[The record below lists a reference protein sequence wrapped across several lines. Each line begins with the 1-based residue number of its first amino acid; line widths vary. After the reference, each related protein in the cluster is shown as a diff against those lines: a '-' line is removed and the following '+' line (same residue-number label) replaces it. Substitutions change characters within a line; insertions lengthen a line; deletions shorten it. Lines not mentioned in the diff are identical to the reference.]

1 MPADITDPSGIE
13 YALESKK
20 GPSEEN
26 ALVLRRESI
35 RHSAS
40 HIMAEAVRSIFPE
53 AKFAIGPPTEDG
65 FYYDF
70 QLPRALTD
78 DDLPVIEKKM
88 AETVAADLPFQRTQ
102 VSRPEAGD
110 MFRDQPFKLEIIN
123 AIKDDIL
130 GIYTHG
136 PFSDLC
142 NGPHVESTGGV
153 PAFKL
158 LSVAGAYWRG
168 DENRPMLQR
177 IYGTAFESQDA
188 LDLYL
193 NRLEEAAKRDHRKL
207 GRELGLFSVHNELGA
222 GLICWH
228 PKGARVRSLVEDFWR
243 ELHLD
248 SGYSLVY
255 SPHIGKSKLWET
267 SGHLQFYSENMY
279 APVEID
285 EQDYYLKPMNCP
297 FHILMYRSSLRSYR
311 ELPMRLAELGTVY
324 RYERTGVLH
333 GLLRVRGFTQDDAH
347 IFCRPDQLEDEVRG
361 VLELTFRLLGAFGF
375 SDYKIFLSDRPEKYV
390 GEQSEWDTATSRRSA
405 QHPRGHGHQLPGRQR
420 RRGILRPQDRRQDRR
435 RHRSRVAM
443 HHRTVRLQPPPPL
456 RAVLYS
462 RRWSGAQAV
471 HGPPGDPRVHGALHG
486 HTNRALRR
494 SVPRVAGPDAGLDS
508 PDYRP
513 PRRICPGRSRPMT
526 AAGLRIEVDDRGER
540 MNRKIR
546 DAQLNKVPYMLI
558 VGDKEVAAETLSVRK
573 RNGENLGPQP
583 LASVIEMLQ
592 TDIADRT

>member
-26 ALVLRRESI
+26 ALALRRESI

-70 QLPRALTD
+70 QLSRALTD

-88 AETVAADLPFQRTQ
+88 AETVGADLPFQRTQ

-110 MFRDQPFKLEIIN
+110 MFRNQPFKLEIIN
-123 AIKDDIL
+123 AIKDDTL

-207 GRELGLFSVHNELGA
+207 GRDLGLFSVHNELGA

-311 ELPMRLAELGTVY
+311 ELPMRLAELGD
-324 RYERTGVLH
+324 RLPIRKDWCPPRSAPSPGLH
-333 GLLRVRGFTQDDAH
+333 PGRRPYLLPPRPAGRRG
-347 IFCRPDQLEDEVRG
+347 P
-361 VLELTFRLLGAFGF
+361 
-375 SDYKIFLSDRPEKYV
+375 
-390 GEQSEWDTATSRRSA
+390 RRSRTHLPA
-405 QHPRGHGHQLPGRQR
+405 PRRIRIQRLQDLPLRPPRKVCRRAIRVGHCHVSASQHPRRHGHQLPGRQR
-420 RRGILRPQDRRQDRR
+420 GRGILWPQDRRQDRR

-443 HHRTVRLQPPPPL
+443 HHRPV
-456 RAVLYS
+456 
-462 RRWSGAQAV
+462 
-471 HGPPGDPRVHGALHG
+471 
-486 HTNRALRR
+486 
-494 SVPRVAGPDAGLDS
+494 
-508 PDYRP
+508 
-513 PRRICPGRSRPMT
+513 
-526 AAGLRIEVDDRGER
+526 
-540 MNRKIR
+540 
-546 DAQLNKVPYMLI
+546 
-558 VGDKEVAAETLSVRK
+558 
-573 RNGENLGPQP
+573 
-583 LASVIEMLQ
+583 
-592 TDIADRT
+592 

>member
-26 ALVLRRESI
+26 SLVLRRESI

-88 AETVAADLPFQRTQ
+88 AETVAADLPFQRTE

-110 MFRDQPFKLEIIN
+110 MFREQPFKLEIIN
-123 AIKDDIL
+123 AIKDDTL

-207 GRELGLFSVHNELGA
+207 GRDLGLFSVHNELGA

-243 ELHLD
+243 ELHLG

-279 APVEID
+279 APLEID

-390 GEQSEWDTATSRRSA
+390 GEQSEWDTATSALRNTLEDMGIDYQVDSGGGAFYGPKIDVKIEDAIGREWQCTTIQFDFNLPRRFELSYIA
-405 QHPRGHGHQLPGRQR
+405 EDGREHR
-420 RRGILRPQDRRQDRR
+420 PYMVHRAILGSMERFMGILIEHYGGAFPVWLAPTQASIVPITDR
-435 RHRSRVAM
+435 HVEYA
-443 HHRTVRLQPPPPL
+443 
-456 RAVLYS
+456 RAAASQL
-462 RRWSGAQAV
+462 
-471 HGPPGDPRVHGALHG
+471 
-486 HTNRALRR
+486 
-494 SVPRVAGPDAGLDS
+494 
-508 PDYRP
+508 
-513 PRRICPGRSRPMT
+513 T
-526 AAGLRIEVDDRGER
+526 AAGLRVEVDDRGER